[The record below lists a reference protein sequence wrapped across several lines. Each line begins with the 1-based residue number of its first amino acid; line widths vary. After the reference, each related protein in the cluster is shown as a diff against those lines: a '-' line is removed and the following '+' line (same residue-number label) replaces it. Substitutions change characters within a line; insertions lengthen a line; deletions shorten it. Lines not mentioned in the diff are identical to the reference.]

1 MQDKVLGELA
11 MEPDKI
17 SSTEQSSTNTEQ
29 SSVHQ
34 LYRFFGGAVLG
45 AFMVLVPY
53 WLAPINV
60 TPLSIGVGSALVI
73 TCGLLSVRFGKQ
85 FFETLANLLGAS
97 GLY

>member
-1 MQDKVLGELA
+1 

-17 SSTEQSSTNTEQ
+17 SSTDTEKSSM
-29 SSVHQ
+29 HQ
-34 LYRFFGGAVLG
+34 LYRFLGGAVLG

-53 WLAPINV
+53 WLAPIDV